1 MSLLNT
7 HAMGRALARRL
18 LFLFALVLSA
28 VVMGT
33 LGYHLLEG
41 WSLFDSLY
49 MTVITLATIGYGETH
64 PLDMVGRVFTVVL
77 IIFGTGVMGYGI
89 SSLTLLLFQGD
100 LPHYLRVRKMDK
112 NHLPPGKPH
121 HHLRPQPHRAV
132 CAGRADTQRARRGD
146 HRKKRSTDTAMAR
159 RQRTPLYRG
168 RRYRR

>member
-7 HAMGRALARRL
+7 HAMGRALATRL
-18 LFLFALVLSA
+18 LFLLALVLSA

-64 PLDMVGRVFTVVL
+64 QLDTVGRIFTVVL

-112 NHLPPGKPH
+112 LISAWKTTSSSAASAAP
-121 HHLRPQPHRAV
+121 A
-132 CAGRADTQRARRGD
+132 
-146 HRKKRSTDTAMAR
+146 STRWKSSRVAATM
-159 RQRTPLYRG
+159 
-168 RRYRR
+168 